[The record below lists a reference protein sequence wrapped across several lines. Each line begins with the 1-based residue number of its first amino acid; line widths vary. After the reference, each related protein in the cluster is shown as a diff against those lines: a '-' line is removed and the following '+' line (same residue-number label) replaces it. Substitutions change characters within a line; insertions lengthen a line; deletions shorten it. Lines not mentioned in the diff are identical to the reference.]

1 MTALARDLLGL
12 FAALPPWVAAVLIG
26 WACSIALTQP
36 LKFAMPLAWPERTRH
51 AVAYCVAVASAFVP
65 ALLWMVDAQA
75 GYVGT
80 VLTAAGAG
88 LWSPL
93 AFALLQRGL
102 RATTRWA
109 WIADVLSGDVRRGA
123 P

>member
-1 MTALARDLLGL
+1 MTALARDLLSL
-12 FAALPPWVAAVLIG
+12 FSALPPWIAAVLIG
-26 WACSIALTQP
+26 WACSVALTQP
-36 LKFAMPLAWPERTRH
+36 AKFLMPLRWDERKRH
-51 AVAYCVAVASAFVP
+51 AATYAVAVASAFVP
-65 ALLWMVDAQA
+65 ALMWMVDARA
-75 GYVGT
+75 GYVAT

-102 RATTRWA
+102 RASTRWS
-109 WIADVLSGDVRRGA
+109 WVADILSGDVRRGA